1 MGEPQKHVHTYQAR
15 QPEDT
20 ALYKVLAEHIETF
33 IAQRE
38 MDGKGL
44 PEFVVK
50 ELRGFLRCGILQY
63 GFLRTKCKACDFERA
78 VPFSCKG
85 RGFCPSCC
93 GKRMAEKAFHLI
105 DNVLP
110 DAPYRQWVL
119 SLPIPLRFWMA
130 TNKKLTSKVH
140 QIASKEITAY
150 YTRVAKSKG
159 IENPLPGSITFIQ
172 RFGSACNL
180 NTHFHLV
187 ALEGVYTQPHTE
199 DAIPRFVAF
208 EPPTDQE
215 VCEVI
220 EKIATKTIKFLRK
233 KSYLREEGE
242 EVLRP
247 DLDPLFQDH
256 PGMTEAMAASIQ
268 SKIAFGERAG
278 GKVRRVGSGFGYEEE
293 TPLVKGT
300 QCATINGFN
309 LHAKVGV
316 PAFARDRLLQLIK
329 YVTRPPISNERLT
342 RQENGELLYE
352 LKTPWSDGTT
362 AILLSPEELCEKIA
376 ALVPPPNSH
385 LTRYSGVFS
394 SHSKWR
400 KKIVPCSEKRTGFCP
415 DGGADRR
422 KVKNHRWAKLLA
434 RTFKVDVG
442 TCPRCGEDMEIMGGV
457 QDLGEVQRYL
467 RHVGMK
473 EHPPPI
479 ASARHVQAELAYDDC
494 AYDDPLTE

>member
-15 QPEDT
+15 QPEST
-20 ALYKVLAEHIETF
+20 VLYKVLAEHIETF

-38 MDGKGL
+38 TDGKGL

-50 ELRGFLRCGILQY
+50 ELREYLRCGVLQY

-93 GKRMAEKAFHLI
+93 GKRMAEKAYHLI
-105 DNVLP
+105 DHVLP

-180 NTHFHLV
+180 NIHFHLV
-187 ALEGVYTQPHTE
+187 ALEGVYTEPYIE
-199 DAIPRFVAF
+199 DAVPRFIAF

-215 VCEVI
+215 VCDVV
-220 EKIATKTIKFLRK
+220 EKIATKTIKYLRK
-233 KSYLREEGE
+233 KGYLQEEGE

-247 DLDPLFQDH
+247 DLDQLFQEH

-278 GKVRRVGSGFGYEEE
+278 EKVRRVGSGFGYEEE

-300 QCATINGFN
+300 LVATINGFN

-316 PAFARDRLLQLIK
+316 AAFARDRLLQLFK
-329 YVTRPPISNERLT
+329 YVTRPPISNQRLS
-342 RQENGELLYE
+342 RRENGDLLYE

-362 AILLSPEELCEKIA
+362 AILLSPEELCEKVP
-376 ALVPPPNSH
+376 ALVPPQ
-385 LTRYSGVFS
+385 TA
-394 SHSKWR
+394 
-400 KKIVPCSEKRTGFCP
+400 I
-415 DGGADRR
+415 
-422 KVKNHRWAKLLA
+422 
-434 RTFKVDVG
+434 
-442 TCPRCGEDMEIMGGV
+442 
-457 QDLGEVQRYL
+457 
-467 RHVGMK
+467 
-473 EHPPPI
+473 
-479 ASARHVQAELAYDDC
+479 
-494 AYDDPLTE
+494 